1 MEASSSDWIHS
12 LVGLV
17 GLTGVVAT
25 GEGARKIFGWPGE
38 TTRKLIHIGTGLIVF
53 PAPLYISTHVP
64 LAVLGIVFAIVNFFA
79 VRFSWFPGMHATRRK
94 TYGTVYYPL
103 AITGLAWLFWEAHPE
118 IFMTSVLVLSLA
130 DPLAAWAGERSKTP
144 IRFNWCGDP
153 KTVQGSITMGVVTAG
168 IVLAGSFVLSGG
180 GGFSLQAWMNAVL
193 AGWIAAIAEAMSSRG
208 SDNLSIPAAV
218 SAFLFFTQSV
228 PPDGMTQIHSGF
240 VLAAG
245 VAWAAYR
252 LNALTGGG
260 AVAATLVGGLI
271 FGLGGWSM
279 ALPLMTFFVTSSLLS
294 KWGRRRPS
302 IEEDCVQ
309 KTDRRDAIQVMANGG
324 VACVIAILAYMS
336 DDRRWLPVFAAAVAA
351 ANADTWAT
359 EIGTRFGKR
368 PIDILRW
375 TKVETGMSGGV
386 TWIGS
391 LAAAAGGWIIAA
403 MVFVTGPDVPLTS
416 MLSITCAALAASF
429 VDSLLG
435 SGLQGRFEC
444 TVCQQPTEKTSH
456 CGRTTVHRRGWKWLN
471 NDGVNA
477 VAIAAG
483 TWFMWIA
490 EF

>member
-25 GEGARKIFGWPGE
+25 GEGVRKIFGWPGE
-38 TTRKLIHIGTGLIVF
+38 STRKLIHIGTGLIVF

-64 LAVLGIVFAIVNFFA
+64 LTVLCIAFAVVNFFA
-79 VRFSWFPGMHATRRK
+79 VRFFWFPGMHDTRRK

-103 AITGLAWLFWEAHPE
+103 AIAGLAWLFWESHPE
-118 IFMTSVLVLSLA
+118 IFMTSVLVLSIA
-130 DPLAAWAGERSKTP
+130 DPCAAWAGERSKSP
-144 IRFNWCGDP
+144 VRFNWCGDS
-153 KTVQGSITMGVVTAG
+153 KTVQGSIAMGVVTAG
-168 IVLAGSFVLSGG
+168 IVLAGSFVLNGR
-180 GGFSLQAWMNAVL
+180 GGFSLPTVVHAVL

-218 SAFLFFTQSV
+218 SAFLLFIQTAS
-228 PPDGMTQIHSGF
+228 PDILAQIHLGF
-240 VLAAG
+240 VFATG
-245 VAWAAYR
+245 VAWTAYR

-260 AVAATLVGGLI
+260 AVAATLVGALI
-271 FGLGGWSM
+271 FGLGGWRM
-279 ALPLMTFFVTSSLLS
+279 ALPLMTFFMTSSLLS
-294 KWGRRRPS
+294 KWQYSATANDRA
-302 IEEDCVQ
+302 Q
-309 KTDRRDAIQVMANGG
+309 KTDRRDAVQVVANGG
-324 VACVIAILAYMS
+324 VACVIAVLAYVT
-336 DDRRWLPVFAAAVAA
+336 DDRRWLAVFAAAVAA

-359 EIGTRFGKR
+359 EIGTRFGKQ

-403 MVFVTGPDVPLTS
+403 TVFVTIPDVPVSS
-416 MLSITCAALAASF
+416 MGWIMCAALAASL

-444 TVCQQPTEKTSH
+444 TMCHQATEKTSH

-477 VAIAAG
+477 IAVAAG
-483 TWFMWIA
+483 AWFMWIA